1 MSVRAFFLPAADG
14 GQRYCLHHRAQDT
27 PRGAVL
33 YVPPF
38 GDEMNKAR
46 RMAALQ
52 ARALAQHGIDVLQ
65 IDLLG
70 CGDSSGNS
78 GDARLAAWR
87 DDLALGAD
95 WLVTQTGYRPQLL
108 GLRLGALLA
117 LDFALHRP
125 AACTQVIMWQPV
137 IDGVAFVT
145 ALYRQQLAGRMLEAA
160 DGIPGTT
167 TGGALAALRARVL
180 AGAPLEVGGY
190 LLDPALLGAIEAL
203 ALARLVHAAHPLHW
217 YDIGAAGRAPA
228 PSTTALL
235 RDWRAAG
242 VAVHYQPLDGP
253 PFWLT
258 PEISTC
264 LPLLAATVATA
275 LAPIPTVMP
284 EPDHAI

>member
-14 GQRYCLHHRAQDT
+14 GQRYCLHHRAQGT

-52 ARALAQHGIDVLQ
+52 ARALAQHGVDVLQ

-70 CGDSSGNS
+70 CGDSSGDS
-78 GDARLAAWR
+78 ADARLEAWR
-87 DDLALGAD
+87 DDLLLAVD
-95 WLVTQTGYRPQLL
+95 WLATQTGHRPQLL

-117 LDFALHRP
+117 LDFARYRP
-125 AACTQVIMWQPV
+125 AACARVIMWQPV
-137 IDGVAFVT
+137 TDGAAFVT
-145 ALYRQQLAGRMLEAA
+145 GLYRQQLAGRMLDASDTGTAA
-160 DGIPGTT
+160 
-167 TGGALAALRARVL
+167 GGAMAALRARVL

-203 ALARLVHAAHPLHW
+203 ALARLTPLGHPMHW
-217 YDIGAAGRAPA
+217 YDIGAAGRALAPA
-228 PSTTALL
+228 IATLL

-242 VAVHYQPLDGP
+242 VTVQYTAFDGP

-264 LPLLAATVATA
+264 MPLLAATVAAA
-275 LAPIPTVMP
+275 LAPAPTALL
-284 EPDHAI
+284 EPDHAL